1 MKTHVKEKKICKI
14 KKKKKNATYRNLKNA
29 ITAYKNSNNKNKFT
43 QESLKLLMAFFKKV
57 QWRFFFF
64 QVNIP

>member
-1 MKTHVKEKKICKI
+1 MLKKKKYVKL

-43 QESLKLLMAFFKKV
+43 QESLKLLMAFLKKFNGD
-57 QWRFFFF
+57 FFSSK
-64 QVNIP
+64 

>member
-1 MKTHVKEKKICKI
+1 MLKEKQKLYVKF

-43 QESLKLLMAFFKKV
+43 QESLKLLMAF
-57 QWRFFFF
+57 
-64 QVNIP
+64 

>member
-1 MKTHVKEKKICKI
+1 MKRVAIEVFKILWKPMLKEKQKLYVKF

-43 QESLKLLMAFFKKV
+43 QESLKLLMAF
-57 QWRFFFF
+57 
-64 QVNIP
+64 